1 MTRISSKATFFQKR
15 VFPVLLFGFLAF
27 VLVSVAEAAAA
38 HGVPVIVGIAVV
50 LVVLVYVFFLTK
62 RLMFDLADEVWDA
75 GDSLVVRR
83 GAVEVRIPFAQI
95 RNVSYTVMT
104 NPNRVTLNLREA
116 GLLGDEVSFI
126 APTTWVPFRKSPVIL
141 DLIDRIDRPS
151 LR

>member
-15 VFPVLLFGFLAF
+15 VFPVLLFGLLAF

-75 GDSLVVRR
+75 GDSLEVRR
-83 GAVEVRIPFAQI
+83 GAVEVRIPFGQI

-116 GLLGDEVSFI
+116 GPLGDEVSFS
-126 APTTWVPFRKSPVIL
+126 APTSWVPFRKSPVIL
-141 DLIDRIDRPS
+141 DLIDRIEQART
-151 LR
+151 R